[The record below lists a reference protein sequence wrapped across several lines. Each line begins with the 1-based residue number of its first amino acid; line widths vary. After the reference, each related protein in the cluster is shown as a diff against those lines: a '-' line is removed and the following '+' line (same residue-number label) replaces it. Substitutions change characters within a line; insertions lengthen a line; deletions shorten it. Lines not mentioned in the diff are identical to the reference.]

1 MGDFIG
7 SEPRTGTATRGGR
20 DERETWR
27 AARWRRR
34 RRRRLTAWKTCPR
47 CTARPSPIHPR
58 MAAHTDAD
66 RSTRCASDPSR
77 SASSAAGRGGGGGR
91 AIRAPP
97 ELAKKVATATATAA
111 EGIGGRRRRS
121 SARSMVW
128 LRCGN
133 SSSSCRCSGARR
145 LAQRA
150 L

>member
-47 CTARPSPIHPR
+47 CTARPSPIHPGWR
-58 MAAHTDAD
+58 RTRRRPLH
-66 RSTRCASDPSR
+66 RCASDPSR